1 MIDELIYG
9 KMNLVEN
16 FVDMCIKRKKYSYV
30 EHFVHKYLLMG
41 VKEPKEE
48 LIVLSPLVQNDV
60 FGPTESH
67 VLNKYSA
74 NHFSK
79 LSDFNITEP
88 NVVWIDSKTI
98 HKKPHADYLINLLYL
113 KEVGID
119 SESASAIHVFEK
131 ARLELIQLYDP
142 EHNVVWC
149 QGFQEW

>member
-1 MIDELIYG
+1 
-9 KMNLVEN
+9 
-16 FVDMCIKRKKYSYV
+16 
-30 EHFVHKYLLMG
+30 MG

-142 EHNVVWC
+142 EHNVVVLFDVRDFKNDKKKRVKKGDS
-149 QGFQEW
+149 QGNSEEKGIQEEKM